1 MKKGRGLM
9 TASFVFPIFFL
20 LKRDI
25 VVLLEGPD
33 FSFVL

>member
-9 TASFVFPIFFL
+9 TASFAFPIFFNNP

-25 VVLLEGPD
+25 VVLL
-33 FSFVL
+33 